1 MEEGSNDSASNQNCI
16 VFEPLVETICHAW
29 QESGGSNW
37 GWN

>member
-1 MEEGSNDSASNQNCI
+1 MTLLQIKKCI
-16 VFEPLVETICHAW
+16 VFEPLVGTICHAW